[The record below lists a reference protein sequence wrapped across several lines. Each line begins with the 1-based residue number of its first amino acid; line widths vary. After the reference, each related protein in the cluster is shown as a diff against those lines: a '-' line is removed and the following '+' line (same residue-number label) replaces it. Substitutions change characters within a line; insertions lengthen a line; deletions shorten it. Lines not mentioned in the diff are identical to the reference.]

1 MNEYEKEH
9 IEMLHPGWAEC
20 TVLLKTDGSFPL
32 GKPCRIAAYGGG
44 IRHTIK
50 GGTGSGEVNSRFHV
64 SVEQGLQDAG
74 FEITTTAWLEAY
86 EDVLVKAHEQFVK
99 DVKASARKH
108 HTLAMLE
115 ALGAIMAQPEYELP
129 LDAPAEDPC
138 IYVLTRI
145 SGEGT
150 DRTATPGDLLLS
162 ETEKRD
168 ILALNEKHE
177 KFMLVLNVGGPVD
190 LTPVM
195 DVKNIL
201 VLSQLGVG
209 TGTAL
214 ADIILGTAT
223 PSGKLATTWATAD
236 NYPSVGTFG
245 ERDTTSYKE
254 GIYVGYRWTE
264 AADKPALYPFGYGLS
279 YTTFSLGDSRITMDG
294 TKVSVTT
301 AITNTGSYTGKEV
314 LEIYVSCPEGKLD
327 KPVKDLA
334 GFKKTRALE
343 PGETE
348 LATAAFDMRLLAS
361 YDARAAAY
369 VLEKGTYVVLAGT
382 DSASVFPVAKL
393 SLERDIIVRK
403 VKNLLGNPGFADWSA
418 DTSAKRSALLKAAE
432 DAYVPELKVD
442 PSSFITETADYDIRN
457 EISEDIQKLSVD
469 ELAHLTMG
477 YFDPHGGIA
486 AAVGISAA
494 TVAGAAG
501 ETHKVA
507 NYPSM
512 VLSDGP
518 AGIRLSEKYFVDKKG
533 AHAYQ
538 MALPESILEF
548 TPGIVK
554 MFFKPPKLP
563 KGTEMQEQYCTA
575 IPIGTALAQS
585 WNPDYARLC
594 GDMVGLEMEIFHID
608 FWLAPA
614 LNIHRTPYCGRNY
627 EYYSEDPLISG
638 IMAAA
643 VTEGVQ
649 AHPGRGVTIK
659 HFAANNQETN
669 RYFNSSNVSERAMR
683 EIYLKGFAICIQKAS
698 PKAIMSSYNLLNG
711 KHTSENMDLC
721 TDILR
726 GEWNYTGLC
735 MTDWVIK
742 GLKPEKGSLYD
753 FPDPALVLTTTDI
766 YMPGSKVDYKKVLK
780 GLKAGRVSMLQLQTA
795 AQRVATTAL
804 ALKAAQAEQQK

>member
-9 IEMLHPGWAEC
+9 IEMLRPGWAEC
-20 TVLLKTDGSFPL
+20 TVLLKKDGSFPL
-32 GKPCRIAAYGGG
+32 GKAGRIAAYGAGV
-44 IRHTIK
+44 RHTIK

-64 SVEQGLQDAG
+64 SVEQGLFDAG
-74 FEITTTAWLEAY
+74 FEITTESWLDGY
-86 EDVLVKAHEQFVK
+86 EDILVKAHEQFVK

-150 DRTATPGDLLLS
+150 DRTDTKGDFRLS
-162 ETEKRD
+162 DTETRD
-168 ILALNEKHE
+168 ILALNAKHE
-177 KFMLVLNVGGPVD
+177 RFMLVLNTGGPVD

-195 DVKNIL
+195 EVKNIL

-214 ADIILGTAT
+214 AEIITGSAN
-223 PSGKLATTWATAD
+223 PSGKLATTWAPAEG
-236 NYPSVGTFG
+236 YPSAGTFG
-245 ERDTTSYKE
+245 ERDSTLYKE
-254 GIYVGYRWTE
+254 GIYVGYRWAD
-264 AADKPALYPFGYGLS
+264 AADSPVDFPFGYGLS
-279 YTTFSLGDSRITMDG
+279 YTGFSVGESRTAVNG
-294 TKVSVTT
+294 TEVEVSAV
-301 AITNTGSYTGKEV
+301 ITNTGSYAGKEV
-314 LEIYVSCPEGKLD
+314 LQVYVSCPQGRFNKA
-327 KPVKDLA
+327 VKDLA
-334 GFKKTRALE
+334 GFSKTQLLA

-348 LATAAFDMRLLAS
+348 LVTVFFDLRLLAS
-361 YDARAAAY
+361 YDTPDAAY
-369 VLEKGTYVVLAGT
+369 ILEEGDYIVLAGT
-382 DSASVFPVAKL
+382 DSANAIPVAVL
-393 SLERDIIVRK
+393 SLDRGVVVRK
-403 VKNLLGNPGFADWSA
+403 VKNLLGKPSFEDWSA
-418 DTSAKRSALLKAAE
+418 DLSAKREAIEREAQAS
-432 DAYVPELKVD
+432 YVPQIRID
-442 PSSFITETADYDIRN
+442 PDAFTAETSNYDAPA
-457 EISEDIQKLSVD
+457 EISEDIRKLSVD
-469 ELAHLTMG
+469 ELCHMTMG
-477 YFDPHGGIA
+477 YFDPHGG
-486 AAVGISAA
+486 VSAA
-494 TVAGAAG
+494 IGMSASSVAGAAG

-507 NYPSM
+507 DYPNM

-518 AGIRLSEKYFVDKKG
+518 AGIRLSEKFFVDKKG

-554 MFFKPPKLP
+554 MFFKPPKVP

-594 GDMVGLEMEIFHID
+594 GYMVGMEMEIFNID
-608 FWLAPA
+608 LWLAPA
-614 LNIHRTPYCGRNY
+614 LNIHRTPFCGRNY

-638 IMAAA
+638 VIAAA
-643 VTEGVQ
+643 VTSGVQ

-669 RYFNSSNVSERAMR
+669 RYFNSSEVSERAMR
-683 EIYLKGFAICIQKAS
+683 EIYLKGFAICIAKAN

-711 KHTSENMDLC
+711 THTSENRDLC

-726 GEWNYTGLC
+726 GEWGYAGLC

-753 FPDPALVLTTTDI
+753 FPDPALVLTTTDL
-766 YMPGSKVDYKKVLK
+766 YMPGSKGDYKKVKK
-780 GLKAGRVSMLQLQTA
+780 GLKEGRVTMEQLQIA
-795 AQRVATTAL
+795 AQRVARTAL
-804 ALKAAQAEQQK
+804 SLKAAQKK

>member
-9 IEMLHPGWAEC
+9 IEMLRSGWPEC
-20 TVLLKTDGSFPL
+20 VVLLKKDGSFPL
-32 GKPCRIAAYGGG
+32 GAACRIAAYGGG
-44 IRHTIK
+44 IRHTVK

-64 SVEQGLQDAG
+64 SVEQGILDAG
-74 FEITTTAWLEAY
+74 FEITTGEWLDGY

-115 ALGAIMAQPEYELP
+115 ALGAIMSQPEYELP
-129 LDAPAEDPC
+129 LNAPAEDPC

-150 DRTATPGDLLLS
+150 DRTATPGDFQLS

-168 ILALNEKHE
+168 ILALNAKHE

-195 DVKNIL
+195 EVKNIL

-214 ADIILGTAT
+214 ADILLGIGN
-223 PSGKLATTWATAD
+223 PSGKLATTWAPAE
-236 NYPSVGTFG
+236 NYPSAGTFG
-245 ERDTTSYKE
+245 ERDITEYKE
-254 GIYVGYRWTE
+254 GIYVGYRWMD
-264 AADKPALYPFGYGLS
+264 AADSPVLFPFGYGLS
-279 YTTFSLGDSRITMDG
+279 YTRFTLGDTHTEVKG
-294 TKVSVTT
+294 TKVSVT
-301 AITNTGSYTGKEV
+301 ASITNTGSYAGKEV
-314 LEIYVSCPEGKLD
+314 LQIYAACPQGRLAKS
-327 KPVKDLA
+327 VKDLA
-334 GFKKTRALE
+334 GFKKTQTLE

-348 LATAAFDMRLLAS
+348 LTAATFDIRSIAS
-361 YDARAAAY
+361 YDTEAAAY
-369 VLEKGTYVVLAGT
+369 VLEKGTYVILAGT
-382 DSASVFPVAKL
+382 DSAKASPVARL
-393 SLERDIIVRK
+393 TLETDVIVRK
-403 VKNLLGNPGFADWSA
+403 AKNVLGNPGFEDWTP
-418 DTSAKRSALLKAAE
+418 DITEKRNAILKAAE
-432 DAYVPELKVD
+432 DAYVPTIAID
-442 PSSFITETADYDIRN
+442 PASVPAEVSDYDVQT
-457 EISEDIQKLSVD
+457 EISEDIRKMSKD
-469 ELAHLTMG
+469 ELAHMTMG

-486 AAVGISAA
+486 AMVGISAA

-501 ETHKVA
+501 ESHNVGSV
-507 NYPSM
+507 PSM
-512 VLSDGP
+512 VFSDGP

-575 IPIGTALAQS
+575 IPIGTAIAQS

-594 GDMVGLEMEIFHID
+594 GDMVGMEMEIFHID
-608 FWLAPA
+608 LWLAPA
-614 LNIHRTPYCGRNY
+614 LNIHRTPFCGRNY

-638 IMAAA
+638 EMAAA
-643 VTEGVQ
+643 ITEGVQ

-683 EIYLKGFAICIQKAS
+683 EIYLKGFAICIRKAN
-698 PKAIMSSYNLLNG
+698 PMAIMSSYNLLNG
-711 KHTSENMDLC
+711 THTSENKGLC

-726 GEWNYTGLC
+726 GEWKYSGLC

-766 YMPGSKVDYKKVLK
+766 YMPGSKGDYKKVLK
-780 GLKAGRVSMLQLQTA
+780 GLKAGRVSLQQLQTS
-795 AQRVATTAL
+795 AQRVASTAL
-804 ALKAAQAEQQK
+804 FLKAAQQKI